1 MNFIEKMLIDNF
13 LKVPQWLRNI
23 TYIVLLILAIY
34 MILLPK
40 EISGSIEV
48 DLGNGATIA
57 VDSVDVSYVFNE
69 HYIVA
74 KSGKAGQW
82 TLPVISNGIKPY
94 EVRFSLGNTYS
105 KVPISAKEIFM
116 KEEITVMYDPKNNM
130 FYRPISKD
138 EYKAARDSMADVSFE
153 FFSKAYAQIEQA
165 VLLNKKDLAVFAKE
179 KAQIEDA
186 IQDIQSKQTIAEKIE
201 VIEKANSAYGLNL
214 ENSMAITS
222 TEVDAKTVAEKLTID
237 SYLDSLKSNQSAAF
251 LYYGE
256 LKEDEGWQERF
267 FQLGTNA
274 EDAIPSKGDLVIA
287 KASVNIRSGY
297 IEYGWTGWV
306 NKPSLG
312 VTKDGQQFI
321 VEETQRF
328 GPYLWIKGYQ
338 TE

>member
-23 TYIVLLILAIY
+23 TYMVLLILAIY

-40 EISGSIEV
+40 EISGAIEI
-48 DLGNGATIA
+48 DLGNGATSA

-82 TLPVISNGIKPY
+82 TLPVVSNTIKPY
-94 EVRFSLGNTYS
+94 EVRFSLGDTYS
-105 KVPISAKEIFM
+105 KVTISAKEIFM
-116 KEEITVMYDPKNNM
+116 KEEISILYDPNRNM

-138 EYKAARDSMADVSFE
+138 DYAAARDSMAGASFE
-153 FFSKAYAQIEQA
+153 LFSKAYAQIEQA
-165 VLLNKKDLAVFAKE
+165 VSLNQKDLAVFARE
-179 KAQIEDA
+179 KIHIEQA

-201 VIEKANSAYGLNL
+201 VIEHANSTYGLNL
-214 ENSMAITS
+214 ENSMALTS
-222 TEVDAKTVAEKLTID
+222 TAVDAKTVAEKLSID

-267 FQLGTNA
+267 FRLGTGV
-274 EDAIPSKGDLVIA
+274 EDGIPSKGDLVIA
-287 KASVNIRSGY
+287 QASVNMRSGY
-297 IEYGWTGWV
+297 IEHGWRGWV

-312 VTKDGQQFI
+312 VTQNGQQFI

-338 TE
+338 AE